1 MTREKSGD
9 KTKRSKENKSLK
21 TAQKTTLHE
30 NQAERTSEEAKH
42 SNEKCLKKFKISQ
55 HRI

>member
-9 KTKRSKENKSLK
+9 KTNRSKENKSLK